1 MKGTTMQVFFQ
12 DEVMQ
17 IAGFMVRVSDEYGN
31 GTWSYG
37 MFDTYD
43 QAQDF
48 TAGLTYSVIEPIYK
62 PVKH

>member
-1 MKGTTMQVFFQ
+1 MEIYQN
-12 DEVMQ
+12 EVMQ
-17 IAGFMVRVSDEYGN
+17 IAGFMVRVSDEYDDR
-31 GTWSYG
+31 TWSYG

-48 TAGLTYSVIEPIYK
+48 TTGLAYSVIEPIYK

>member
-1 MKGTTMQVFFQ
+1 MQVYQ

-17 IAGFMVRVSDEYGN
+17 IAGFIVQVSDEYEN

-43 QAQDF
+43 QASKF
-48 TAGLTYSVIEPIYK
+48 TEGLPYSVIEPVYK

>member
-1 MKGTTMQVFFQ
+1 MQLYQ

-17 IAGFMVRVSDEYGN
+17 IAGFIVQVSDEDSN

-37 MFDTYD
+37 MFDTED
-43 QAQDF
+43 QAHAF
-48 TAGLTYSVIEPIYK
+48 TIGLSYSVVEPVYK

>member
-1 MKGTTMQVFFQ
+1 MQVYQ

-17 IAGFMVRVSDEYGN
+17 IAGFTVQVSDEYGN
-31 GTWSYG
+31 GVCSYG

-48 TAGLTYSVIEPIYK
+48 TTGLLYSVIEPIYY